1 MTTRK
6 LKKIIKSEVAKI
18 KMPDLSEQVT
28 RQIQISK
35 ANRYLENKVEIERQR
50 KKTSFR
56 TAALIPAFSYI
67 ASDIHKSLL
76 LQSRPTG

>member
-35 ANRYLENKVEIERQR
+35 ANKY
-50 KKTSFR
+50 F
-56 TAALIPAFSYI
+56 
-67 ASDIHKSLL
+67 
-76 LQSRPTG
+76 